1 MATRYRY
8 RDNDGMARRARRRR
22 LALLT
27 GLAAIIAAVLLG
39 AAAMW
44 YGLAALVDPTGTDP
58 PVPPSSPTHK

>member
-1 MATRYRY
+1 
-8 RDNDGMARRARRRR
+8 MARRARRRR